1 MIKKA
6 DILLGIILI
15 FLCLGVSFAIA
26 QSDAF
31 PKFVKVTVGSE
42 LYGTYDLSQNQD
54 ITIKKN
60 GHINVIR
67 IHNQEV
73 QMMESDCKNQVCI
86 HQGAI
91 RQVNQTIVCLPN
103 HVIISIEGEKSSQ
116 NDSVS
121 Y

>member
-6 DILLGIILI
+6 DILLGIALTL
-15 FLCLGVSFAIA
+15 LCLCLSFFIA
-26 QSDAF
+26 QSDVS
-31 PKFVKVTVGSE
+31 PKYVKVTIGSE

-67 IHNQEV
+67 ILNEQV
-73 QMMESDCKNQVCI
+73 QMIESDCKNQVCVK
-86 HQGAI
+86 QGHI
-91 RQVNQTIVCLPN
+91 ERTNQSIVCLPN
-103 HVIISIEGEKSSQ
+103 HVMVIIEGEIN
-116 NDSVS
+116 NDFDSIS